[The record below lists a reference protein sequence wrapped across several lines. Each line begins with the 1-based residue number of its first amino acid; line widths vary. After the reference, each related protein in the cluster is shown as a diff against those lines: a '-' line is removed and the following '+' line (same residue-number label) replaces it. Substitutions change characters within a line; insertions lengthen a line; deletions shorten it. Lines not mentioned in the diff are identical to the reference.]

1 MEIVFW
7 GSVFKAKEIEAKIN
21 KWDLVKFKTFC
32 TPKKT
37 INKMKRQPTEWEK
50 IFPNDMTDNGLI
62 FKL

>member
-37 INKMKRQPTEWEK
+37 INKMKRQPTE
-50 IFPNDMTDNGLI
+50 
-62 FKL
+62 